1 MVPLFVFNK
10 LRGEMVYRCV
20 DSGGIVVYH
29 SCNFLLIIRLSYIPI
44 VLSGGVGDRGT
55 MW

>member
-1 MVPLFVFNK
+1 
-10 LRGEMVYRCV
+10 MVYRCV

-29 SCNFLLIIRLSYIPI
+29 SCNFPLIIRLSYIPI
-44 VLSGGVGDRGT
+44 VLSGGVGGRGT